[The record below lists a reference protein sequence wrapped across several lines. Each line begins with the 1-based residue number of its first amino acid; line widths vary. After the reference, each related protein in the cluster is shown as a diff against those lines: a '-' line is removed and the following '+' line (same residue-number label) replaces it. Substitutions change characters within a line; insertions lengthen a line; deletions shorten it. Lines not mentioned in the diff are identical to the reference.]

1 MTRKERTDTSQ
12 GQASDFHAEDILDKP
27 FDRALAGRLLRYVTP
42 YWGRIV
48 VSLLL
53 IVGSTVLS
61 LVTPI
66 LFKEAIDGPLQP
78 ENQASTPLLDWLRS
92 ALGAE
97 DLSAERLSW
106 LHAIAGVYLFVLV
119 GGFVLRFWQ
128 WVHMNETGQRVMR
141 DLRMDVFR
149 HLQTQ
154 SLRFFQRQ
162 PVGRLVTRVT
172 SDVEALNE
180 LLSSGFVTFV
190 GDILSLLGVVVLLF
204 YYNAPLAL
212 LSLSVLPPLLGVTAL
227 FRSRARRHYREN
239 RRRIA
244 HLNAFT
250 QESIGGMDVIQISR
264 REDAQAERYRQI
276 NQGYLDSWLG
286 SVFWFSIFYPAVE
299 ILSAVSLALVVVYGG
314 LQIESGFATF
324 GEFFLFWTCL
334 NKFFVP
340 IRELAEKYNVLQAA
354 MASAERIFG
363 LLDTETRLPRSATP
377 QPVRP
382 LEGSIRF
389 ENVSFAYDQE
399 KPVLRDVT
407 FEVARGETVAL
418 VGATGAGKSTVA
430 NLLMRFYDPSVGRIM
445 IDGVDLRDLD
455 VVAHRRRFGLVLQDV
470 SIFSR
475 TVRDNLDLD
484 RDLPLDRLVEAA
496 RQVGAHDFVERLEKG
511 YEEVMKERGRT
522 LSSGERQLLSF
533 ARALAGDPELLVL
546 DEATSHVDSTTEAA
560 IQQALDRLVT
570 GRTSVIIAHRLST
583 IRSADRILVFH
594 HGELREE
601 GRHEDLLARQGI
613 YARLHRLQFHSG

>member
-1 MTRKERTDTSQ
+1 MTRTARRATSREE
-12 GQASDFHAEDILDKP
+12 ASDFHAEDIIDKP
-27 FDRALAGRLLRYVTP
+27 FDRALAGRLLRYVSP
-42 YWGRIV
+42 YRGRIL

-53 IVGSTVLS
+53 IFGSTALS
-61 LVTPI
+61 LLTPI
-66 LFKEAIDGPLQP
+66 ILKEAIDGPLQADST
-78 ENQASTPLLDWLRS
+78 ASSPMLDWLRRS
-92 ALGAE
+92 IGPLDSMDG
-97 DLSAERLSW
+97 RLSW
-106 LHAIAGVYLFVLV
+106 LYVISGSYLLVL
-119 GGFVLRFWQ
+119 GAGFVLRFWQ

-141 DLRMDVFR
+141 DLRMDVYR

-172 SDVEALNE
+172 SDIEALNE

-190 GDILSLLGVVVLLF
+190 GDILSLFGVVVLLF
-204 YYNAPLAL
+204 YYNVELAL
-212 LSLSVLPPLLGVTAL
+212 LALSVLPALLAVTAL

-264 REDAQAERYRQI
+264 REDAQAHKYEEI
-276 NQGYLDSWLG
+276 NRGYLDSWLG
-286 SVFWFSIFYPAVE
+286 SVFWFAVFYPAVE
-299 ILSAVSLALVVVYGG
+299 ILSAVSLCLVVVYGG
-314 LQIESGFATF
+314 QQIDLGIATF

-340 IRELAEKYNVLQAA
+340 IRDLAEKYNVLQAA
-354 MASAERIFG
+354 MASSERIFG
-363 LLDTETRLPRSATP
+363 LLDTETRLPAP
-377 QPVRP
+377 AHPKP
-382 LEGSIRF
+382 AKKLEHSIRF
-389 ENVSFAYDQE
+389 EHVSFSYDHE
-399 KPVLRDVT
+399 KPVLRDVS
-407 FEVARGETVAL
+407 FELARGETVAL

-430 NLLMRFYDPSVGRIM
+430 NLLLRFYDPTVGRI
-445 IDGVDLRDLD
+445 IVDGVDLRELD

-470 SIFSR
+470 SVFSR
-475 TVRDNLDLD
+475 SVRDNLDLD
-484 RDLPLDRLVEAA
+484 RDLPLERLVDAA
-496 RQVGAHDFVERLEKG
+496 RQVGAHDFVERLSGG
-511 YEEVMKERGRT
+511 YDEIMKERGRT

-546 DEATSHVDSTTEAA
+546 DEATSHVDTATEAL
-560 IQQALDRLVT
+560 IQQALNRLVS

-594 HGELREE
+594 HGALREQ
-601 GRHEDLLARQGI
+601 GKHEDLLARQGI
-613 YARLHRLQFHSG
+613 YARLHRLQFGN